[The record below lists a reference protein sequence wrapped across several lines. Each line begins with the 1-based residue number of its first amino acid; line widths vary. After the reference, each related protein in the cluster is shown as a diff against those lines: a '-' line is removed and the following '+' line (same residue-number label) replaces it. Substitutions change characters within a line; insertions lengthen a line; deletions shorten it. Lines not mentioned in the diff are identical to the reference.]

1 MFIYDVFKVVNST
14 APMYGGYC
22 KSKLVKVGT
31 VCADNSNYAVCDVA
45 YTLKLEDTDVEL
57 FAHMVGRA

>member
-1 MFIYDVFKVVNST
+1 MFIYDVFKVVSST

-22 KSKLVKVGT
+22 ESKLVKIGT

-45 YTLKLEDTDVEL
+45 HALQLDDDVSVY
-57 FAHMVGRA
+57 AHLVGRA